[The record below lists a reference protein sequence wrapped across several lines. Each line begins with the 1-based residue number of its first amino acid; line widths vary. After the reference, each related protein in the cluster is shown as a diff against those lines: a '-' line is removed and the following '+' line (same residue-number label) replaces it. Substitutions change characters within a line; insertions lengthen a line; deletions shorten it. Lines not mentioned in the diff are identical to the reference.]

1 MRQIEREWIEKL
13 TATLNTDVPSRDKRE
28 YRQQNKEKIK
38 ERDREY
44 RQQNK
49 DRIAERERGWYQQ
62 NKDKIKERRGKKFDI
77 YPF

>member
-1 MRQIEREWIEKL
+1 MFL
-13 TATLNTDVPSRDKRE
+13 VGTNE

-77 YPF
+77 YSMMGQ